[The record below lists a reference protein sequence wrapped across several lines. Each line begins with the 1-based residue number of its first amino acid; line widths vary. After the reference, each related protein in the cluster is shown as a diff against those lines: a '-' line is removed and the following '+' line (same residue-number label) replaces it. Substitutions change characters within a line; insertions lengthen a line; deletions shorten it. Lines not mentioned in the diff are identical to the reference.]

1 VLNAGTRDAASAS
14 DMYRLAQAY
23 DLRYAYTL
31 DDLGRFYVAYRRLC
45 WDWRDRAAVYTAS
58 AAQVREKIH
67 SHSVGKWRRFA
78 SLLRTLQERLE
89 AAGSPVD

>member
-1 VLNAGTRDAASAS
+1 
-14 DMYRLAQAY
+14 MYRLARAY
-23 DLRYAYTL
+23 DLRCAYTL

-67 SHSVGKWRRFA
+67 ARSVGKWRRFA
-78 SLLRTLQERLE
+78 SHLRPLQEHLE
-89 AAGSPVD
+89 AAGISVD